1 MACPRRRVSERTF
14 RLTDKHRARP
24 DRRIV
29 AIGADSLPSRAVVQF
44 NEHLV
49 IERALPG
56 LWRERFVD
64 ASLPGMS
71 VDCGPDSLARL
82 GIFRKAL
89 PIRADTAVH
98 PLIARP
104 QDALILAPSPMPDPP
119 DRKNLT

>member
-1 MACPRRRVSERTF
+1 MICPRRRVAERPF
-14 RLTDKHRARP
+14 RITDKHRASP

-29 AIGADSLPSRAVVQF
+29 AIGADALPSRAVVQF

-71 VDCGPDSLARL
+71 VEIGRATSELKSLMRISYAVFCL
-82 GIFRKAL
+82 KKKISKNSL
-89 PIRADTAVH
+89 PT
-98 PLIARP
+98 
-104 QDALILAPSPMPDPP
+104 
-119 DRKNLT
+119 